1 MGCAS
6 CAVAGVFVMS
16 IWTFL
21 LKLVVGRPR
30 GYVEIFNQASNPT
43 TILAEMI
50 AADLLKLGWKETLE
64 PQTKQELAI
73 HHPMPYRYTI
83 ETKNYVIKKT
93 VYSSSHL
100 TPSFDVTARSEEHT
114 SELQSLM
121 RISYAGFCLKTK
133 KTNRQEQATT

>member
-93 VYSSSHL
+93 VYS
-100 TPSFDVTARSEEHT
+100 RSEERRVGKECVSTCRSRWSPDH
-114 SELQSLM
+114 S
-121 RISYAGFCLKTK
+121 K
-133 KTNRQEQATT
+133 KKKK

>member
-1 MGCAS
+1 MGCSS

-83 ETKNYVIKKT
+83 ETKN
-93 VYSSSHL
+93 
-100 TPSFDVTARSEEHT
+100 RSEEHT
-114 SELQSLM
+114 SELQSLL
-121 RISYAGFCLKTK
+121 RISYAVFCSKK
-133 KTNRQEQATT
+133 KTTDAKTRTKIYKQT

>member
-1 MGCAS
+1 MGCSS

-93 VYSSSHL
+93 VYS
-100 TPSFDVTARSEEHT
+100 RSEERRVGKECVSTCRSRWSPDH
-114 SELQSLM
+114 S
-121 RISYAGFCLKTK
+121 K
-133 KTNRQEQATT
+133 KKKK